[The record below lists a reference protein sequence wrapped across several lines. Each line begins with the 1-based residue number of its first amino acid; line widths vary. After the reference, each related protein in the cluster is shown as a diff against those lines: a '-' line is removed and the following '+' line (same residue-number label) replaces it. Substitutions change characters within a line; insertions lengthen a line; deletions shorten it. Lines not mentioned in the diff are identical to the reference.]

1 MRLWSLHPRYQDTR
15 GLVAAWR
22 EALLAQKVLNG
33 TTRGYRNHPQ
43 LERFRAHP
51 APPSAIARYLHAV
64 CDEGHL
70 RGYRLDRGKIGA
82 ASPDASSIEVTEG
95 QLRYEFSRLKRK
107 LQTRDSAA
115 FERLSVVDQPERHPS
130 FIVVPGPIAS
140 WERPDEELLTA

>member
-22 EALLAQKVLNG
+22 EALLAQKVLAA

-51 APPSAIARYLHAV
+51 DPASAIAGYLHAV
-64 CDEGHL
+64 CDEGHR
-70 RGYRLDRGKIGA
+70 RGYRFDRAKIGA
-82 ASPDASSIEVTEG
+82 ASPGALLIKVTDG

-107 LQTRDSAA
+107 VQARAPAA
-115 FERLSVVDQPERHPS
+115 FERLCGVDQPEPHPS
-130 FIVVPGPIAS
+130 FIVVPGPVAS